1 MPHVGSLGHLPEGSS
16 WKLCSGSDE
25 SF

>member
-1 MPHVGSLGHLPEGSS
+1 MPHAGSLGHLPEGSS
-16 WKLCSGSDE
+16 WKLCSGSDG